1 MAVVCENM
9 RMPQLEKLWD
19 IPTTDNCS
27 VYSMGF
33 KLFSFLNF
41 EDNFFS
47 TVILCC
53 NSVEFE
59 CVTLIY
65 TQPLLILLT
74 LS

>member
-1 MAVVCENM
+1 ML
-9 RMPQLEKLWD
+9 MPNWRKLWY

-27 VYSMGF
+27 VYSMGS
-33 KLFSFLNF
+33 KHFSLLNF
-41 EDNFFS
+41 EDNFCF

-53 NSVEFE
+53 NFVQFE

-74 LS
+74 HA